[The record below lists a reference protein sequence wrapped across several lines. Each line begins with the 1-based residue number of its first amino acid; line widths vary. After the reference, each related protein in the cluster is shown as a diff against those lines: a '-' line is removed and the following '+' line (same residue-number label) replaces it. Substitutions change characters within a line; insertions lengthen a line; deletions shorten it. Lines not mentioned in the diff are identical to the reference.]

1 MFWTYL
7 LTFFGGVLYGIF
19 LIALVSANRRDDDED

>member
-19 LIALVSANRRDDDED
+19 LIALVSANRND

>member
-7 LTFFGGVLYGIF
+7 LTFFGGVIYGIM
-19 LIALVSANRRDDDED
+19 LIALVSANRGDE

>member
-7 LTFFGGVLYGIF
+7 LTFFGGVIYGIM
-19 LIALVSANRRDDDED
+19 LIALVSANGRDGDED

>member
-7 LTFFGGVLYGIF
+7 LTFFGGVIYGIF
-19 LIALVSANRRDDDED
+19 LIALVSANRDD